1 MPEIG
6 LPLQEEAASRE
17 SDDQMDWQEKYFQKI
32 GEGIADLKAALLRL
46 EDRFDARFEQS
57 ENKVNARFGQS
68 ESKVNARFDQLENR
82 FENRLRQTE
91 TRLEKYIGERDA
103 QRHQEFLALNQRMDE
118 MNKWLIALVITII
131 LGVMGLATGLLP
143 VR

>member
-57 ENKVNARFGQS
+57 ENKVNARF
-68 ESKVNARFDQLENR
+68 DQLENR

-118 MNKWLIALVITII
+118 MNKWIIALVVTTI
-131 LGVMGLATGLLP
+131 LGVVGLATGLLP